1 MGIIMKEIEVE
12 EDKTINEL
20 LDELQFS
27 STPIL
32 LGLNGQVFYPD
43 EIKDR
48 RLRKGDKVMLIP
60 LMEGG

>member
-1 MGIIMKEIEVE
+1 MKEIEAK

-20 LDELQFS
+20 MGELCLS

-32 LGLNGQVFYPD
+32 LGVNGQLLYPD
-43 EIKDR
+43 ETKDR
-48 RLRKGDKVMLIP
+48 RLRKGDKGLLIP